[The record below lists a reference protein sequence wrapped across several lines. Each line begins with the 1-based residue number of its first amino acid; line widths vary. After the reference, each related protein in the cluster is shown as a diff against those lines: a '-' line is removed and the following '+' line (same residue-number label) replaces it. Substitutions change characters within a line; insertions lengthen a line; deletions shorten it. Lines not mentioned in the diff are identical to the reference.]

1 MCSAGMRRRGPGFTL
16 VELLVVIAIVAVLAS
31 ILLPVLAHVK
41 KRTMVMKARQEIQAL
56 VAAIK
61 AYEGDYN
68 RHPCS
73 PAAEKV
79 SAGRDFT
86 FGTSGVGLSGSG
98 SPIENGLGYE
108 TNNSEVVTILLAA
121 DRGANLNHARNT
133 RKTRYLEAR
142 MVSGRTAGVSLEDY
156 VARDPWGGPY
166 FITFDMNDDGR
177 CLDAYYRRALVSE
190 RQVGDNVGF
199 YGLSRAQAGDN
210 FEVSGSVMI
219 WSAGLDQS
227 YNPQEKAN
235 TGVNKDNVLSW
246 GN

>member
-1 MCSAGMRRRGPGFTL
+1 
-16 VELLVVIAIVAVLAS
+16 LVVIAIIGVLAG
-31 ILLPVLAHVK
+31 ILLPVLAQVK
-41 KRTMVMKARQEIQAL
+41 KRTMVASARREMNELAM
-56 VAAIK
+56 AIK
-61 AYEGDYN
+61 LYEGDYS
-68 RHPCS
+68 RYPCS

-86 FGTSGVGLSGSG
+86 FGTAGAGLSGSG

-121 DRGANLNHARNT
+121 DRGANLNHARNI
-133 RKTRYLEAR
+133 RKTRYWEAR

-166 FITFDMNDDGR
+166 FISFDMNDDGR
-177 CLDAYYRRALVSE
+177 CMDAYYRRVSVSE

-199 YGLSRAQAGDN
+199 YGLSRMQAGDN
-210 FEVSGSVMI
+210 FEASGSVMI
-219 WSAGLDQS
+219 WSAGPDQK

-246 GN
+246 AN